1 MKINKKKQ
9 ILKLIFYKTLQFHLF
24 FFLWNIFPEINI
36 IYIRSSSYVD
46 DIALSYS
53 SKSIKNNCEMLEL
66 AAEKLLQLQSQ
77 NNIQFD
83 MEKTELIHFHSKRI
97 DNYQDYIV
105 QIGNIQIEPKNLV
118 RWLGIW
124 LDSKLNFKEHVE
136 KKIVDATRIFH
147 QISRLSNTERGL
159 SFQAMRQLYIACI
172 ISIADFGV
180 SIW

>member
-1 MKINKKKQ
+1 M
-9 ILKLIFYKTLQFHLF
+9 H
-24 FFLWNIFPEINI
+24 
-36 IYIRSSSYVD
+36 IRSSSYVD

-53 SKSIKNNCEMLEL
+53 SKSIENNCKMLEL

-136 KKIVDATRIFH
+136 KKIADATRVFY
-147 QISRLSNTERGL
+147 QIARLSNTERGL

-172 ISIADFGV
+172 MSIADFEV
-180 SIW
+180 SIWWNNQKFLLEKYQKL